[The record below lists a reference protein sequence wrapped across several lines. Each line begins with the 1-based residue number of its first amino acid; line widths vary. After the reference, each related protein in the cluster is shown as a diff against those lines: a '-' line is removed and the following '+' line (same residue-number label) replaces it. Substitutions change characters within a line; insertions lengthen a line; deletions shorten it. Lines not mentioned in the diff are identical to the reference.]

1 MLAAFRALFAAV
13 LGDRAAALLLFGA
26 PVLYAFFYPSA
37 YAGEIVVRAPVAIV
51 DLDRSSQSR
60 ALIEGLRGAQQTEL
74 VAQLATVAEAERLL
88 ADGRAVAALVVPAD
102 FAMRIGQGRAGEV
115 VLVGHGGYLLRASTA
130 LAGLGAALAEV
141 GRRAARDQARAQ
153 GAPAPPPLTLVA
165 RPLFNTREGYGAAVF
180 PGVAF
185 VIIHQTLVMGLALLA
200 ATARERLGHPAR
212 LTPAQ
217 FAGVAA
223 AAMVIALGQI
233 AWFAGFVFWFQD
245 YPRAGA
251 AFADL
256 VVAALLFAGAT
267 VGLALLLASL
277 YRTRERPLQLWLA
290 TSLPLFFLTGLS
302 WPREATPAPL
312 MAFAQLFPT
321 TPGLRLMIGLNQMG
335 GRLSDY
341 MADCLML
348 AILALGYGALAAA
361 RLQPPRR
368 AAPIEGAG

>member
-1 MLAAFRALFAAV
+1 MLAAFRALFAAIV
-13 LGDRAAALLLFGA
+13 GDRAAALLLFGA

-37 YAGEIVVRAPVAIV
+37 YAGEIVVRAPVVAV
-51 DLDRSSQSR
+51 DLDQSTQSR
-60 ALIEGLRGAQQTEL
+60 ALVEDLRGAQQTEL
-74 VAQLATVAEAERLL
+74 VAALPSVHEAERWL
-88 ADGRAVAALVVPAD
+88 ADGRAVAALVVPSD

-200 ATARERLGHPAR
+200 ATTRERLGHRAR
-212 LTPAQ
+212 LSPAQ

-223 AAMVIALGQI
+223 AATVIALGQI
-233 AWFAGFVFWFQD
+233 AWFSGFVFWFQD

-251 AFADL
+251 PFADL
-256 VVAALLFAGAT
+256 AIAALLFAGAT

-277 YRTRERPLQLWLA
+277 FRTRERPLQLWLA

-312 MAFAQLFPT
+312 VALAQLFPT
-321 TPGLRLMIGLNQMG
+321 TPGLRLMVGLNQMG
-335 GRLSDY
+335 GRISDY
-341 MADCLML
+341 PAECATL
-348 AILALGYGALAAA
+348 AALALGYATLAAW
-361 RLQPPRR
+361 RFRSRPHTVHQP
-368 AAPIEGAG
+368 